1 MKILAATLV
10 SALALAVSSCGGKD
24 TYTTDTAVLPQSALS
39 IVTKN
44 YSGVKISQ
52 IKVEKESFG
61 GDEYEVILGNGTQI
75 DFKSDGSLDKVKA
88 GVNDTIP
95 TGVLPANIARYI
107 IENYAGQTVTKF
119 EVDEKD
125 QEVKLA
131 SGLELKFDLQGNFLK
146 ADR

>member
-10 SALALAVSSCGGKD
+10 SALVLLTSSCGGKD
-24 TYTTDTAVLPQSALS
+24 TYTSDTAVLPQSALAT
-39 IVTKN
+39 VTKN
-44 YSGVKISQ
+44 YNGVKISQ

-61 GDEYEVILGNGTQI
+61 GDEYEVILGNGTKI
-75 DFKSDGSLDKVKA
+75 DFRADGSLDKVKA
-88 GVNDTIP
+88 GVNDTVP
-95 TGVLPANIARYI
+95 SGVLPQAIARYI
-107 IENYAGQTVTKF
+107 SENYAGQHVTEF
-119 EVDEKD
+119 EIDEKD